1 MDSCFWK
8 MSRLPWP
15 LGSQRKGLW
24 PYFLCKVCIYVVLLS
39 ICWTLF
45 DNEAFLCW
53 HQHKQRDHNNCHIK
67 PPTNFLKN
75 AKFLHW
81 KSLKSKIFW
90 FPLGKS
96 DWLMNSKCLSNTV
109 QHMWKWAII
118 PFFVCLNQNFLSVM
132 LGDYIF
138 VTLILSLKWRK
149 IKLAHLFCNNNSLV

>member
-1 MDSCFWK
+1 MLLTQCCTPDFG
-8 MSRLPWP
+8 P
-15 LGSQRKGLW
+15 RKGSIRILV
-24 PYFLCKVCIYVVLLS
+24 PEKCRDFHSLLALKEKDYELTFCENNLQSINVVFKS

-45 DNEAFLCW
+45 DNEAFLCC
-53 HQHKQRDHNNCHIK
+53 HQHTQHDHNNCHIK
-67 PPTNFLKN
+67 PPTNFFKN

-118 PFFVCLNQNFLSVM
+118 PFFACLN
-132 LGDYIF
+132 
-138 VTLILSLKWRK
+138 
-149 IKLAHLFCNNNSLV
+149 